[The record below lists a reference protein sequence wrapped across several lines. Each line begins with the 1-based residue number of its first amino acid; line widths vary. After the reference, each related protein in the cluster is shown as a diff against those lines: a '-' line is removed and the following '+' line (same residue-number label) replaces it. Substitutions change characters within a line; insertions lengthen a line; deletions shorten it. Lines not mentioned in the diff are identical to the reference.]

1 MKLEDA
7 QALSAHIRDL
17 ITPCVER
24 VEVAGSI
31 RREKLQVKDI
41 ELCVLEP
48 SYEELFRVIP
58 QFGYIIK
65 PGTPQ
70 VIPWEA
76 RVGSKYI
83 RIMTH
88 EGIKLDMF
96 VGTQEN
102 WGVLYTMRTGGAT
115 GPDGSA
121 FSGFVP
127 GLFKRWKKLSG
138 GGMMKDCL
146 PTYPDGSNVT
156 CPEESDFFQLLN
168 MKWVPPNERVSNKV
182 IKGYVI

>member
-1 MKLEDA
+1 MNLEEA
-7 QALSAHIRDL
+7 QSLSSMILDM
-17 ITPCVER
+17 IKPCVER
-24 VEVAGSI
+24 VEIAGSI
-31 RREKLQVKDI
+31 RREKPQVKDI
-41 ELCVLEP
+41 ELCVLKP

-96 VGTQEN
+96 VATREN
-102 WGVLYTMRTGGAT
+102 WGVLFTMRTGGAT
-115 GPDGSA
+115 GLDGSA

-146 PTYPDGSNVT
+146 PTRPDGTYVP
-156 CPEESDFFQLLN
+156 CPEESDFFQLLG
-168 MKWVPPNERVSNKV
+168 MKWVPPSERVSNKV
-182 IKGYVI
+182 IKEYVI